1 MGSLE
6 VELHFTNTPIDE
18 TIDIWVNKLF
28 ESTKLLTV
36 PGFTKSELKNCHV
49 GLQRSLILYLT
60 VYFTKK
66 LMV

>member
-18 TIDIWVNKLF
+18 TIDIWVNQLF

-36 PGFTKSELKNCHV
+36 AGFTKSELKNCHV